1 MLGALIRQAQHA
13 GLVVEPGFA
22 PKEIRWMVQISS
34 DRVTGVIPLSDGKKG
49 KFYPQCPDFSF
60 PNMKALPR
68 ILSKPQAAHFL
79 ADTCGVVA
87 LLPAL
92 DREGKPKT
100 DPESVAEQA
109 KTKDKHSAFLEL
121 LTRATETVPE
131 LLPVVTVLSDPGQL
145 EHLRA
150 DLVRQGAKPTDKLS
164 FTVGELDLLQSNV
177 WHDWWRSFR
186 RETFGRE
193 SSDTGGRMLDF
204 TSGESVTPANTHPKL
219 TKLGVGAIAMGAPLV
234 GYDKDAF
241 GSYNLE
247 AGENGAVSEEN
258 AAAYRAALDNLL
270 SKAPILGQMKVTAW
284 FDHRQAEGQALI
296 DAIVEPS
303 SLADTAGDFSWDDWD
318 DTEEVHITQ
327 TPEQQE
333 AIAKERARQLLT
345 AIRKGQEPPP
355 VTAHYF
361 ALAISGASGRAM
373 VRDWKTGSL
382 ESLAQAVTTWF
393 EDLAIT
399 NLSGKRANRP
409 KFFSLLMNVQRPKL
423 ASTSMDNYLKPIRNL
438 QLPLWRAA
446 IDPNAPIPFAAVA
459 KLMEAHKAH
468 VMIGKFTEAL
478 SREGDGEEKGR
489 VYTRMALLRA
499 YHNRKARIQV
509 ARGQGGY
516 LMQSSV
522 DPNHPS
528 PAYHCGRLMY
538 LLANLQAAQGDDI
551 NAGVVQRYYGA
562 ASSTPALVL
571 GRLTRLSQHHI
582 AKISRDRPGLA
593 FSLEKEIASVWAV
606 LGKSPPKTLSL
617 EEQSLFALGY
627 YQQLADSVATRK
639 EISAQR
645 RAEAAAK
652 ANADTNATPQSLF
665 ATEKGE

>member
-1 MLGALIRQAQHA
+1 MLGALIKQAQHA
-13 GLVVEPGFA
+13 GLIVEPGFA
-22 PKEIRWMVQISS
+22 PKEIRWMAQIS
-34 DRVTGVIPLSDGKKG
+34 DDKLTGVVPLLNGKKG
-49 KFYPQCPDFSF
+49 MTFAQCPDLSH
-60 PNMKALPR
+60 PNMKALPKA
-68 ILSKPQAAHFL
+68 LGKPQAAHFL
-79 ADTCGVVA
+79 ADTCSVVA
-87 LLPAL
+87 LLQAL
-92 DREGKPKT
+92 DREGRPKT
-100 DPESVAEQA
+100 DPESIA
-109 KTKDKHSAFLEL
+109 KHIQNKDKHSTYLEL
-121 LTRATETVPE
+121 LTQAAKKVPE
-131 LLPVVTVLSDPGQL
+131 LSSVVTVLRDSEQL
-145 EHLRA
+145 RTELMRH
-150 DLVRQGAKPTDKLS
+150 GAKPTDKLS
-164 FTVGELDLLQSNV
+164 FMVGELDLLQSDI

-193 SSDTGGRMLDF
+193 GSNTGGEMLDF
-204 TSGESVTPANTHPKL
+204 TSGEPVIPANTHPKL

-241 GSYNLE
+241 SSYALI

-258 AAAYRAALDNLL
+258 ATAYRAALDNLL
-270 SKAPILGQMKVTAW
+270 SKAPVLGQMKIAAW

-296 DAIVEPS
+296 DAIENPAT
-303 SLADTAGDFSWDDWD
+303 LAEAAEDFSWDDWD
-318 DTEEVHITQ
+318 DTEEVQIISTL
-327 TPEQQE
+327 EQQE
-333 AIAKERARQLLT
+333 AAAKERAHKLLT
-345 AIRKGQEPPP
+345 AIRKGEEPDNM
-355 VTAHYF
+355 TAHYF

-382 ESLAQAVTTWF
+382 ESLAEAVTTWF

-399 NLSGKRANRP
+399 NLSRKRANRP
-409 KFFSLLMNVQRPKL
+409 KFFSLLMNVQRPKRPE
-423 ASTSMDNYLKPIRNL
+423 TGMDDYLKPIRNL

-446 IDPNAPIPFAAVA
+446 IDPNTPIPFAAVA

-468 VMIGKFTEAL
+468 VMTGKFTEAL
-478 SREGDGEEKGR
+478 SREGVSEEKGR

-499 YHNRKARIQV
+499 YQNRKARIQI

-516 LMQSSV
+516 PMQSSV

-528 PAYHCGRLMY
+528 SAYHCGRLMY
-538 LLANLQAAQGDDI
+538 LLANLQEAQGDNI

-606 LGKSPPKTLSL
+606 LGKSLPKTLSL

-627 YQQLADSVATRK
+627 YQQLADSVATRR

-645 RAEAAAK
+645 KAEAAAK
-652 ANADTNATPQSLF
+652 ANTDTSTVSH
-665 ATEKGE
+665 TEKGE